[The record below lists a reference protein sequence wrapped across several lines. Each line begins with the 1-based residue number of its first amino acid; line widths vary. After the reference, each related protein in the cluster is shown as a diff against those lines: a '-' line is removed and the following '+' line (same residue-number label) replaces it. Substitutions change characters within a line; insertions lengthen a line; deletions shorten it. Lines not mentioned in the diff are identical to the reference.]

1 MQNEFRERLD
11 ELKRLDTVS
20 PFSQLFYELIARRLE
35 ADEADAE
42 PLRRAF
48 AALVERELRHHL
60 RLRNLGDLNRVD
72 DGEAVSVADKRRVA
86 FQDTMDVLDATP
98 AANDDQEATRRL
110 MLAECCYHLDLHD
123 RVVADIEAA
132 IDLGADDAIVHM
144 ALGCNRY
151 MLAVE
156 AFTEEGDQDG
166 TRSALDPTRYRAAML
181 DAVAAFENAL
191 TGGPLDPDVYW
202 WIGACLEQAGFDDA
216 SRDAFRRAGRPGE
229 AAGEAEDD
237 GPDAATS
244 DPRDMPQITPDEIRQ
259 AGDLLK
265 RAFTIAQV
273 MGGSEA
279 DGR

>member
-1 MQNEFRERLD
+1 MHKEFRERLD

-35 ADEADAE
+35 TDGADAE

-60 RLRNLGDLNRVD
+60 RLRNLSAPHGVD
-72 DGEAVSVADKRRVA
+72 EGEAASVADKRRVS
-86 FQDTMDVLDATP
+86 FQDTMDILDGAP

-110 MLAECCYHLDLHD
+110 MLAECSYHLGQHD

-132 IDLGADDAIVHM
+132 IDLGADDPIVHM

-156 AFTEEGDQDG
+156 AFTVEGEEAG
-166 TRSALDPTRYRAAML
+166 TRSALDPPRYRAAML
-181 DAVAAFENAL
+181 DAVAAFESAL
-191 TGGPLDPDVYW
+191 SGGPLDPEVYW

-216 SRDAFRRAGRPGE
+216 SRDAYRRAGLRGE
-229 AAGEAEDD
+229 DGGERDQD
-237 GPDAATS
+237 GVDGEREGR
-244 DPRDMPQITPDEIRQ
+244 DPPEITPEEVRQ
-259 AGDLLK
+259 AGEVLK
-265 RAFTIAQV
+265 RSFTIAQV
-273 MGGSEA
+273 LGESESE
-279 DGR
+279 RP